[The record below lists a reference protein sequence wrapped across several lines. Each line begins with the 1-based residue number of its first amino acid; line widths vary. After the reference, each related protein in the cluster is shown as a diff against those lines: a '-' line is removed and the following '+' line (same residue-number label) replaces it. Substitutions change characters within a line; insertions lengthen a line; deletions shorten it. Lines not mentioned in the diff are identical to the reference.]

1 MAKGRGRQPR
11 ATSPAARAKMPPAA
25 PARDAGDG
33 DGGAVV
39 KDGIESHFVDLAF
52 AEADAI
58 SARQNFEDVW
68 GQLFPTESLQNYPLI
83 FMPFRGGV

>member
-1 MAKGRGRQPR
+1 MVPKPARRKSEQRRSDGCHGQGPR
-11 ATSPAARAKMPPAA
+11 PAAPCNIASGTCEDAPGG
-25 PARDAGDG
+25 PARDAG

-58 SARQNFEDVW
+58 SARQNFEDV
-68 GQLFPTESLQNYPLI
+68 
-83 FMPFRGGV
+83 

>member
-1 MAKGRGRQPR
+1 MVAMAKGRGRPPR

-25 PARDAGDG
+25 PARDAG

-58 SARQNFEDVW
+58 SARQNFEDV
-68 GQLFPTESLQNYPLI
+68 
-83 FMPFRGGV
+83 

>member
-1 MAKGRGRQPR
+1 VQHRQR
-11 ATSPAARAKMPPAA
+11 HVRRSPPAA
-25 PARDAGDG
+25 PARDAG

-58 SARQNFEDVW
+58 SARQNFEDV
-68 GQLFPTESLQNYPLI
+68 
-83 FMPFRGGV
+83 